1 MCQLPKLIT
10 KQRKRKMKKK
20 LFSIVSLLTLL
31 GLLLAACGG
40 AQAEPAA
47 VEESAAEAA
56 SIKVLASTT
65 FLADIAQNVAG
76 DRAQVESLLP
86 FGADPHSYQAAPTD
100 VAKIAESN
108 LLILN
113 GVEYEHFIEP
123 LLENAGGERLVIE
136 AATGIE
142 PRQMEEHGHEGEEHA
157 EGEDHSPE
165 AHSREVCEQL
175 AGKTAEEEIQT
186 GADAASAVELHGEGE
201 HAEGEHAHEREIVTL
216 KLNTQADGTFAGYV
230 LFDSAEEQGYAI
242 TSAAGEIVV
251 TDSAG
256 AVLEVGQVLTVDCE
270 GMTVGSVYKLP
281 VGEYV
286 VAVTGVDAESVVF
299 SAAPMHAHEE
309 GEEHAHEGEEHAEGE
324 EGHEGHDH
332 EAGDPHMWLDPNLVI
347 TYVENIRDGLSEA
360 DPEGAETYKANAD
373 AYIAQ
378 LQELDAFIKEQV
390 DSVPAERRLLV
401 TNHEAMGYFAER
413 YGFEVVDTI
422 IPSLS
427 TEASASAQEVAAA
440 IEAIKVS
447 GAPAIFLG
455 EVENADLA
463 NQIASETGVKVVG
476 SLYLE
481 TLTDGAP
488 AATYIEMMKYNVT
501 QIVEGLK

>member
-1 MCQLPKLIT
+1 
-10 KQRKRKMKKK
+10 MKKK

-31 GLLLAACGG
+31 GLLLAACGST
-40 AQAEPAA
+40 QT
-47 VEESAAEAA
+47 ESGEAG
-56 SIKVLASTT
+56 SLKILASTT
-65 FLADIAQNVAG
+65 FLADITQNVVG

-86 FGADPHSYQAAPTD
+86 VGADPHAYQESPTD

-108 LLILN
+108 VLILN
-113 GVEYEHFIEP
+113 GVEYEHFIES

-136 AATGIE
+136 ATAGLE
-142 PRQMEEHGHEGEEHA
+142 PHAMEEHEGDEHA
-157 EGEDHSPE
+157 E
-165 AHSREVCEQL
+165 
-175 AGKTAEEEIQT
+175 
-186 GADAASAVELHGEGE
+186 
-201 HAEGEHAHEREIVTL
+201 
-216 KLNTQADGTFAGYV
+216 
-230 LFDSAEEQGYAI
+230 
-242 TSAAGEIVV
+242 
-251 TDSAG
+251 
-256 AVLEVGQVLTVDCE
+256 
-270 GMTVGSVYKLP
+270 
-281 VGEYV
+281 
-286 VAVTGVDAESVVF
+286 
-299 SAAPMHAHEE
+299 EE
-309 GEEHAHEGEEHAEGE
+309 GEEEHG
-324 EGHEGHDH
+324 H

-360 DPEGAETYKANAD
+360 DPDGAETYTANAD

-440 IEAIKVS
+440 IEAIKAT

-463 NQIASETGVKVVG
+463 NQIAAETGVKVVD

-481 TLTDGAP
+481 TLTDGEP

>member
-1 MCQLPKLIT
+1 
-10 KQRKRKMKKK
+10 MKKK

-31 GLLLAACGG
+31 GLLLAACGST
-40 AQAEPAA
+40 QT
-47 VEESAAEAA
+47 ESGEAG
-56 SIKVLASTT
+56 SLKILASTT
-65 FLADIAQNVAG
+65 FLADITQNVVG

-86 FGADPHSYQAAPTD
+86 VGADPHAYQESPTD

-108 LLILN
+108 VLILN
-113 GVEYEHFIEP
+113 GVEYEHFIES

-136 AATGIE
+136 ATAGLE
-142 PRQMEEHGHEGEEHA
+142 PHAMEEHEGDEHA
-157 EGEDHSPE
+157 E
-165 AHSREVCEQL
+165 
-175 AGKTAEEEIQT
+175 
-186 GADAASAVELHGEGE
+186 
-201 HAEGEHAHEREIVTL
+201 
-216 KLNTQADGTFAGYV
+216 
-230 LFDSAEEQGYAI
+230 
-242 TSAAGEIVV
+242 
-251 TDSAG
+251 
-256 AVLEVGQVLTVDCE
+256 
-270 GMTVGSVYKLP
+270 
-281 VGEYV
+281 
-286 VAVTGVDAESVVF
+286 
-299 SAAPMHAHEE
+299 EE
-309 GEEHAHEGEEHAEGE
+309 GEEEHG
-324 EGHEGHDH
+324 H

-360 DPEGAETYKANAD
+360 DPEGAENYKANAD

-401 TNHEAMGYFAER
+401 TNHEAMDYFAER

-427 TEASASAQEVAAA
+427 SEASASAQEVAAA
-440 IEAIKVS
+440 IEAIKAT

-463 NQIASETGVKVVG
+463 NQIAAETGVKVVD

-481 TLTDGAP
+481 TLTDGEP
-488 AATYIEMMKYNVT
+488 AATYINMMKYNVT